1 MLLFASAGV
10 LHHSGIKIPFFA
22 FFAHNSGLKPKEAPI
37 NMIVAMIISSIL
49 CVAIGVFPSL
59 FYQILPYDV
68 SYQPY
73 DFSHVLS
80 QMQLLTFA
88 AFAFICLWHF
98 KIYPPEL
105 NSTVLNSDW
114 FYRKMIPGV
123 LENVIIGFKNLNSQF
138 NIFFTKIFQNTQ
150 KFIDNLMYK
159 NRVFDREAGF
169 DTLIVVQV
177 FGIVLLILI
186 ILQFSKF

>member
-1 MLLFASAGV
+1 
-10 LHHSGIKIPFFA
+10 
-22 FFAHNSGLKPKEAPI
+22 
-37 NMIVAMIISSIL
+37 
-49 CVAIGVFPSL
+49 
-59 FYQILPYDV
+59 
-68 SYQPY
+68 
-73 DFSHVLS
+73 
-80 QMQLLTFA
+80 
-88 AFAFICLWHF
+88 
-98 KIYPPEL
+98 
-105 NSTVLNSDW
+105 
-114 FYRKMIPGV
+114 MIPGV

-177 FGIVLLILI
+177 FGVVLLILI

>member
-1 MLLFASAGV
+1 MGYSR
-10 LHHSGIKIPFFA
+10 I
-22 FFAHNSGLKPKEAPI
+22 NSE
-37 NMIVAMIISSIL
+37 V
-49 CVAIGVFPSL
+49 
-59 FYQILPYDV
+59 
-68 SYQPY
+68 
-73 DFSHVLS
+73 
-80 QMQLLTFA
+80 
-88 AFAFICLWHF
+88 
-98 KIYPPEL
+98 
-105 NSTVLNSDW
+105 
-114 FYRKMIPGV
+114 
-123 LENVIIGFKNLNSQF
+123 VIIGFKNLNSQF